1 MMKEGA
7 DIHTN
12 LLVFNKAKDLPN
24 YEQEALKYCKLILF
38 IYSKCIYQAP
48 FLNQGLCLF
57 IEIQW

>member
-48 FLNQGLCLF
+48 FLNQGLC
-57 IEIQW
+57 